1 MPDAKWAQ
9 LVAMYVTV
17 RLYSAAVAQYTRF
30 LIRLIRLVVSVQRNS
45 QSLLIMS
52 SLSDQYG
59 SRIAY
64 VCAEALRANNE
75 HRDAGR
81 ATESQI
87 DLRFFEEGLLDLHKA
102 LIQLFFDFCRV
113 DDPLRDLSLIEGRL
127 NSLLNILPESSLHK
141 F

>member
-1 MPDAKWAQ
+1 
-9 LVAMYVTV
+9 MYVTV

-64 VCAEALRANNE
+64 VCAEDLRANNE
-75 HRDAGR
+75 HRDACR

>member
-1 MPDAKWAQ
+1 
-9 LVAMYVTV
+9 MYVTV
-17 RLYSAAVAQYTRF
+17 RLYSATVAQYTSF

-64 VCAEALRANNE
+64 VCAEDLRANNE
-75 HRDAGR
+75 HRDACR

-87 DLRFFEEGLLDLHKA
+87 DLRLFEEGLLDLHKA

-113 DDPLRDLSLIEGRL
+113 DDPLCDLSLIEGRL